1 MAGAQMMMCGFCNPP
16 INSSSVNNLK
26 YNKNAQI
33 IHLQIICAY

>member
-16 INSSSVNNLK
+16 INSSVNNLK

-33 IHLQIICAY
+33 IHSQIICAY